1 MHARPPSTKEQ
12 QHGQTPLLVR
22 RQGAGVGLGLA
33 APVRFAACNAGV
45 VVALLLAC
53 WLKGEPL
60 R

>member
-1 MHARPPSTKEQ
+1 MRGPDR
-12 QHGQTPLLVR
+12 LL
-22 RQGAGVGLGLA
+22 LLA
-33 APVRFAACNAGV
+33 